1 MVGEAGGQ
9 ETRGFGSG
17 NAVLVL
23 ADGTVF
29 RGEGIGRAGTASGE
43 VVFNTSMT
51 GYQEV
56 FTDPSYRGQVVA
68 MTCPHIGNVGANER
82 DDERAG
88 GWGAA
93 GRGRPIEDRPALSG
107 VVLRSASAA
116 PSNWR
121 AQVDLGGWL
130 DRLGIVGITGVDV
143 RALTR
148 RIRERGAIPGV
159 LSWPVTDRDMP
170 RLREEARA
178 CPPLSGRDLAREV
191 TCREPYRYGAHPPA
205 SADPLEP
212 SGDAWVARPG
222 ARRGTAVVVDF
233 GAKRS
238 ILDCLWSAGFDVEV
252 VPATTPAHDILVR
265 EPALVVLSN
274 GPGDPEPVTYGVET
288 ARTLLGRV
296 RLFGICLGHQVL
308 GLALGARTYK
318 LRFGH
323 HGGNHP
329 VRDLRTGRVLITAQN
344 HGFAVEASSLPA
356 GAAVTFQSLN
366 DGTLEGFDL
375 ADLRVRAVQFHP
387 EAGPGPHDARFL
399 FEEAW

>member
-1 MVGEAGGQ
+1 M
-9 ETRGFGSG
+9 S

-56 FTDPSYRGQVVA
+56 FTDPSYRGQIVA
-68 MTCPHIGNVGANER
+68 MTCPHIGNVGANVR
-82 DDERAG
+82 DDERPG
-88 GWGAA
+88 
-93 GRGRPIEDRPALSG
+93 GRGSGGRGKLTEDRPALSG
-107 VVLRSASAA
+107 VVLRCASAA
-116 PSNWR
+116 PSSWR
-121 AQVDLGGWL
+121 AEADLGGWL
-130 DRLGIVGITGVDV
+130 DRLGVVGITGVDV

-148 RIRERGAIPGV
+148 RIREHGTIPGV
-159 LSWPVTDRDMP
+159 MSWPVTDDDLP
-170 RLREEARA
+170 RLREEARG

-191 TCREPYRYGAHPPA
+191 TCVEPYRH
-205 SADPLEP
+205 EP
-212 SGDAWVARPG
+212 SGDAWVARAG

-233 GAKRS
+233 GVKRS
-238 ILDCLWSAGFDVEV
+238 ILDCLWSSGFEVEV
-252 VPATTPAHDILVR
+252 VPATTPAGDILAR
-265 EPALVVLSN
+265 EPDLVVLSN

-288 ARTLLGRV
+288 ARTLVGRV
-296 RLFGICLGHQVL
+296 RVFGICLGHQVL

-344 HGFAVEASSLPA
+344 HGFAVEESSLPA
-356 GAAVTFQSLN
+356 GAAVTFRSLN
-366 DGTLEGFDL
+366 DRTLEGFDL
-375 ADLRVRAVQFHP
+375 PDLGVRAVQFHP

>member
-1 MVGEAGGQ
+1 M
-9 ETRGFGSG
+9 S
-17 NAVLVL
+17 NAALVL

-29 RGEGIGRAGTASGE
+29 RGDGIGRAGTASGE

-51 GYQEV
+51 GYEEV

-68 MTCPHIGNVGANER
+68 MTCPHVGNVGANAR
-82 DDERAG
+82 DDERPG
-88 GWGAA
+88 
-93 GRGRPIEDRPALSG
+93 GRGNPIEARPALSG

-116 PSNWR
+116 PSSWR
-121 AQVDLGGWL
+121 AEADLGGWL
-130 DRLGIVGITGVDV
+130 DRLGVVGITGVDV

-159 LSWPVTDRDMP
+159 LSWPVTDDDLA

-191 TCREPYRYGAHPPA
+191 TCREPYRH
-205 SADPLEP
+205 EP
-212 SGDAWVARPG
+212 SGDAWVARSG
-222 ARRGTAVVVDF
+222 ARRGSAVVVDF

-252 VPATTPAHDILVR
+252 VPATTPADDILAR
-265 EPALVVLSN
+265 GPDLVVLSN
-274 GPGDPEPVTYGVET
+274 GPGDPEPVTYGVAT

-296 RLFGICLGHQVL
+296 RVFGICLGHQVL
-308 GLALGARTYK
+308 GLAVGARTYK

-344 HGFAVEASSLPA
+344 HGFAVEESSLPA
-356 GAAVTFQSLN
+356 GATVTFQSLN

-375 ADLRVRAVQFHP
+375 ADLRARAVQFHP

-399 FEEAW
+399 FDEAW

>member
-1 MVGEAGGQ
+1 M
-9 ETRGFGSG
+9 S
-17 NAVLVL
+17 NAALVL
-23 ADGTVF
+23 ADGSVF
-29 RGEGIGRAGTASGE
+29 RGEGIGLAGTASGE
-43 VVFNTSMT
+43 VVFHTGMT

-88 GWGAA
+88 PWRTGGK
-93 GRGRPIEDRPALSG
+93 GHRPALSG
-107 VVLRSASAA
+107 VVLRCASAA
-116 PSNWR
+116 PSSWR
-121 AQVDLGGWL
+121 AEVDLGGWL
-130 DRLGIVGITGVDV
+130 DRLGVVGITGVDV

-148 RIRERGAIPGV
+148 RIREHGAIPGLV
-159 LSWPVTDRDMP
+159 SWPVTDGDLP
-170 RLREEARA
+170 RLREEARS

-191 TCREPYRYGAHPPA
+191 TCREPYRH
-205 SADPLEP
+205 EP
-212 SGDAWVARPG
+212 SGDAWVARAG
-222 ARRGTAVVVDF
+222 RGRGLAVVVDF

-238 ILDCLWSAGFDVEV
+238 ILDCLWAAGHDVEV
-252 VPATTPAHDILVR
+252 VPATTPAADILAR
-265 EPALVVLSN
+265 APDLVVLSN

-288 ARTLLGRV
+288 ARALLGRV

-329 VRDLRTGRVLITAQN
+329 VRDLRSGRVLITAQN
-344 HGFAVEASSLPA
+344 HGFAVEESSLPA
-356 GAAVTFQSLN
+356 GATVTFQSLN

-387 EAGPGPHDARFL
+387 EGGPGPHDARFL